1 MNDPSEAATPLRL
14 AHASDVAAIDAL
26 IRSSAHGL
34 QREHYSSKQIEAAL
48 GPVFGV
54 DRQLISDGTYF
65 VITVGNEVIACG
77 GWSRRRSQY
86 GGDAS
91 RSEPDALLD
100 PAKDAARIRAFFVH
114 PDNARRGHGSAILQA
129 CKEAIRAAGFQ
140 HAEMVATLS
149 GERLYRKFGYQ
160 VAERFEIPMRDGLTL
175 PVVRMT
181 KRF

>member
-1 MNDPSEAATPLRL
+1 MSIPSEAAVSLRH
-14 AHASDVAAIDAL
+14 AHASDVATIDAL

-34 QREHYSSKQIEAAL
+34 QREHYSPAQIEAAL

-65 VITVGNEVIACG
+65 VVTAQNEVIACG

-91 RSEPDALLD
+91 RSEPDGLLD
-100 PAKDAARIRAFFVH
+100 PTKDAARIRAFFVH
-114 PDNARRGHGSAILQA
+114 PDHARRGHGSAILKA
-129 CKEAIRAAGFQ
+129 CEEAIRAAGFQ

-149 GERLYRKFGYQ
+149 GERLYAQFGYQ
-160 VAERFEIPMRDGLTL
+160 VTERFEISMRDGLTL
-175 PVVRMT
+175 PVVRMA

>member
-1 MNDPSEAATPLRL
+1 MDIPSETTMSLRH
-14 AHASDVAAIDAL
+14 AHVSDVAAIDVL

-34 QREHYSSKQIEAAL
+34 QREHYSPAQIEAAL

-65 VITVGNEVIACG
+65 VITLGNEIIACG

-91 RSEPDALLD
+91 RSEPDGLLD
-100 PAKDAARIRAFFVH
+100 PTKDAARIRAFFVH
-114 PDNARRGHGSAILQA
+114 PDHVRRGHGSAILKA
-129 CKEAIRAAGFQ
+129 CEEAIRAAGFQ

-149 GERLYRKFGYQ
+149 GERLHHQFGYH